1 MKGFYGNQ
9 NWYIHGVSEKT
20 HFWNLSYFS
29 SVQIVRSFAIIRA
42 EGVEAISS
50 GFEGM
55 WFCAMNASYIPS
67 GHSVLAKVRVHAP
80 EMAVPTA
87 LNWPIYF

>member
-1 MKGFYGNQ
+1 M
-9 NWYIHGVSEKT
+9 
-20 HFWNLSYFS
+20 
-29 SVQIVRSFAIIRA
+29 IRA

-55 WFCAMNASYIPS
+55 WFS

-80 EMAVPTA
+80 EMTVPTA

>member
-1 MKGFYGNQ
+1 MR
-9 NWYIHGVSEKT
+9 
-20 HFWNLSYFS
+20 
-29 SVQIVRSFAIIRA
+29 IVRSFAVIRA
-42 EGVEAISS
+42 EGVEVISS

-55 WFCAMNASYIPS
+55 WFCATNASYVPS

-80 EMAVPTA
+80 EMTVPTA